1 MSENNPS
8 TATLCTRQALRL
20 SWCSGD
26 VVTLV
31 YLATVTVI
39 VHVLTGGQY
48 GFHRDELATLEDAR
62 HLAWGYVAYPPVT
75 PFFARTALE
84 LFGTSLAG
92 FRLFAAVAQAVAVVL
107 TGLMARELGGTR
119 WAQLVAAT
127 AAVPFCLGGGALM
140 QYLSFDYLCWVLTAY
155 FTLRLLKSAD
165 PRWWIAIGSS
175 IGLGMLSKYTM
186 PFFIAGLV
194 VGVLATDL
202 RKHLKNKWLWCGVVI
217 SVVIWLPNL
226 IWQAHH
232 NFVLFDFLQDIHAR
246 DIREGKARGFLPG
259 QLKLT
264 LFAFPLW
271 MAGLY
276 FYLFSPRGRRYR
288 MLGYMYV
295 VPLLMFVIA
304 KGREYYIA
312 PTYPMLYAAGSVGA
326 EAWLESVRPRRAS
339 ILRRL
344 VWTVLVVDI
353 AMAAAFTLPL
363 APVNSVWFKMAKQVN
378 GDFQC
383 EEIGW
388 PELVETVAQ
397 IRDSLPTQDRVHLG
411 ILATNYGEAGAVN
424 LYGAQYGLPRA
435 ISGVN
440 SFWEQ
445 GYGNP
450 PPQVVIVLGLPRE
463 LVDTKFSA
471 CQLAAHSW
479 NHFKVPNE
487 ETLQHPDIFV
497 CRGLLQSWPEFWKD
511 FRYFG

>member
-1 MSENNPS
+1 MSAYSPS
-8 TATLCTRQALRL
+8 AATLCTRRAIRP
-20 SWCSGD
+20 SWWSGD
-26 VVTLV
+26 VAALC
-31 YLATVTVI
+31 YLATVTII
-39 VHVLTGGQY
+39 VHGLTGGQY

-62 HLAWGYVAYPPVT
+62 HLAWGYVAYPPIT
-75 PFFARTALE
+75 PFFGRTSLQ

-92 FRLFAAVAQAVAVVL
+92 FRLFAAAAQAVGVVL
-107 TGLMARELGGTR
+107 TGLMARELSGTR
-119 WAQLVAAT
+119 WAQVVAAT

-140 QYLSFDYLCWVLTAY
+140 QYVSFDYLCWVLTAY
-155 FTLRLLKSAD
+155 STLRLIKSDD
-165 PRWWIAIGSS
+165 PHWWIAIGSS

-186 PFFIAGLV
+186 AFFIAGLV
-194 VGVLATDL
+194 VGVLATDV
-202 RKHLKNKWLWCGVVI
+202 RPHLKSKWLWCGVAV
-217 SVVIWLPNL
+217 SVVIFLPNL
-226 IWQAHH
+226 IWQAQH
-232 NFVLFDFLQDIHAR
+232 NFVSLDFLQDIHAR
-246 DIREGKARGFLPG
+246 DVREGKARGFLLG

-276 FYLFSPRGRRYR
+276 FYLFSSRGKAYR
-288 MLGYMYV
+288 MFGWMYV
-295 VPLLMFVIA
+295 GPLLLFVIA
-304 KGREYYIA
+304 KGREYYVA
-312 PTYPMLYAAGSVGA
+312 PAYPMLYAAGSVGA
-326 EAWLESVRPRRAS
+326 EAWLQSLRPPWAG

-344 VWTVLVVDI
+344 LWTALVVDI
-353 AMAAAFTLPL
+353 AIAAALTLPL
-363 APVNSVWFKMAKQVN
+363 APVNSAWFKMATEIN
-378 GDFQC
+378 GDFQR

-388 PELVETVAQ
+388 PELVETVAH
-397 IRDSLPTQDRVHLG
+397 IRDSLPTEDRVHLG

-424 LYGAQYGLPRA
+424 LYGTLYGLPRA

-463 LVDTKFSA
+463 FVDKKFAA

-479 NHFKVPNE
+479 NRFKVPNE
-487 ETLQHPDIFV
+487 ETVQHPDIFV

>member
-1 MSENNPS
+1 MSEYSPS
-8 TATLCTRQALRL
+8 AATLCTRQAIRP

-39 VHVLTGGQY
+39 VHVLTGGRY

-92 FRLFAAVAQAVAVVL
+92 FRLFAAVAQAVALVL
-107 TGLMARELGGTR
+107 TGLMARELSGTR

-155 FTLRLLKSAD
+155 FTLRLLKSDD

-194 VGVLATDL
+194 VAVLATDL
-202 RKHLKNKWLWCGVVI
+202 RKHLKNKWLWWGVVV
-217 SVVIWLPNL
+217 SVVIFLPNL
-226 IWQAHH
+226 IWQAQH
-232 NFVLFDFLQDIHAR
+232 NFVSLDFLQNIHAR
-246 DIREGKARGFLPG
+246 DVREGKARGFLPG
-259 QLKLT
+259 QLKVT
-264 LFAFPLW
+264 LFAFPLC

-276 FYLFSPRGRRYR
+276 FYLFSPRGKRFR
-288 MLGYMYV
+288 MLGWMYV
-295 VPLLMFVIA
+295 VPLLLFVIA
-304 KGREYYIA
+304 KGREYYVA
-312 PTYPMLYAAGSVGA
+312 PAYPMLYAAGSVAA
-326 EAWLESVRPRRAS
+326 EAWLESARPSWAS

-353 AMAAAFTLPL
+353 AIAAAFTLPL
-363 APVNSVWFKMAKQVN
+363 APVNSAWFMMAREVN

-388 PELVETVAQ
+388 PELVETVAH

-424 LYGAQYGLPRA
+424 LYGTQYGLPRA

-440 SFWEQ
+440 SFSER

-463 LVDTKFSA
+463 FVDKKFAA
-471 CQLAAHSW
+471 CQLAARSW
-479 NHFKVPNE
+479 NRFKVPNE

-511 FRYFG
+511 FRSFG